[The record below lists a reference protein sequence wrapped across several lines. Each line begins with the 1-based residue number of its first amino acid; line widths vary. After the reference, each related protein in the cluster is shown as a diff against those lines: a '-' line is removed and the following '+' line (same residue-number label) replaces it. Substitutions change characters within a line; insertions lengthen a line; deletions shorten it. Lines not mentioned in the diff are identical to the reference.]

1 MLNKQE
7 LIDAKVL
14 VPILRNELEESR
26 AREQGRRVMLV
37 DGFPRNLAQRR
48 EFEEVVS
55 MLTSKLAAVLCMYYS
70 MSWRSKQCAEPIL
83 VLFFNCRKEIAKER
97 YLTRNLE
104 GREADDE
111 AMFEKRYKEY
121 MEENEEIVREYRERG
136 LLVEVDTGKGMEE
149 SWEKLYN
156 RLEKDVKW
164 TDVIGKK
171 V

>member
-1 MLNKQE
+1 
-7 LIDAKVL
+7 
-14 VPILRNELEESR
+14 
-26 AREQGRRVMLV
+26 
-37 DGFPRNLAQRR
+37 
-48 EFEEVVS
+48 
-55 MLTSKLAAVLCMYYS
+55 
-70 MSWRSKQCAEPIL
+70 
-83 VLFFNCRKEIAKER
+83 
-97 YLTRNLE
+97 LE

-121 MEENEEIVREYRERG
+121 VEENEEIVREYRERG

>member
-1 MLNKQE
+1 
-7 LIDAKVL
+7 
-14 VPILRNELEESR
+14 
-26 AREQGRRVMLV
+26 
-37 DGFPRNLAQRR
+37 
-48 EFEEVVS
+48 
-55 MLTSKLAAVLCMYYS
+55 
-70 MSWRSKQCAEPIL
+70 
-83 VLFFNCRKEIAKER
+83 
-97 YLTRNLE
+97 LE